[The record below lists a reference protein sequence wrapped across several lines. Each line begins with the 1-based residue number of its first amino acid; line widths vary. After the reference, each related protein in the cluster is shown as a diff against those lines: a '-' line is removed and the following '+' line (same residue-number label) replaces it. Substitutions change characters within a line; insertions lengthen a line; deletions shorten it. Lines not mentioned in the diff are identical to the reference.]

1 MRLTRVITAGVAA
14 VSIVL
19 MLLPG
24 PHAFA
29 AASSSSSSS
38 SNNDR
43 TLNLITSPLPIN
55 LQTTPGKPIST
66 DLRIKNGSPYAEN
79 LKVTL
84 MKFTAYGEEGK
95 PAIQDRGPGDSYFDW
110 VKFSQNTFTA
120 PPDQWVTLTMTI
132 SPPPSAAFGYYYAVV
147 FSRAGDPQKPQ
158 PGQNVLVG
166 STAVLVLLDVSA
178 PGAVRN
184 ASVVSFTANKHVYE
198 FLPATFTVRVHN
210 SGNVHLIPTGNIFVK
225 RGKQVVA
232 TLAVNNGSGNVLPK
246 SNRIFTADWGDGF
259 PAYTQKTAGGQVIL
273 DNNDKPV
280 YYLNWDFNKV
290 SKLRIGH
297 YTANLLM
304 AYDNGK
310 TDVPLEASLSFW
322 VIPWRLILLV
332 IAIPLI
338 PALLVYWWT
347 TWRYKRRLGAEK
359 SSSKPSK
366 TTKPKLARKP
376 KLMSKDDA

>member
-1 MRLTRVITAGVAA
+1 MRVTRRVRAWVAMIGAALVLIPVPGTLAATAATPLAG
-14 VSIVL
+14 
-19 MLLPG
+19 
-24 PHAFA
+24 
-29 AASSSSSSS
+29 
-38 SNNDR
+38 DR
-43 TLNLITSPLPIN
+43 TLNLVTSPLPIN

-66 DLRIKNGSPYAEN
+66 DLRIKNGSSYSET

-84 MKFTAYGEEGK
+84 MKFSAFGEEGK
-95 PAIQDRGPGDSYFDW
+95 PGIHDRGAGDDYFDW

-120 PPDQWVTLTMTI
+120 PPDQWVTLKMTI

-158 PGQNVLVG
+158 PGQNVFLG

-178 PGAVRN
+178 PGATRN
-184 ASVVSFTANKHVYE
+184 AQIVNFTANKHVYE
-198 FLPATFTVRVHN
+198 FLPATFTVRLHN
-210 SGNVHLIPTGNIFVK
+210 SGNVHLIPTGNIFIK

-232 TLAVNNGSGNVLPK
+232 TLPVNGGSGNVLPG
-246 SNRIFTADWGDGF
+246 SNRIFSADWEDGF
-259 PAYTQKTAGGQVIL
+259 PAYTEKEAGGQVIL
-273 DNNDKPV
+273 DDHDKPV
-280 YYLNWDFNKV
+280 HYLKWDFNKV

-310 TDVPLEASLSFW
+310 TDVPLEATLSFW
-322 VIPWRLILLV
+322 VIPWRLIALV

-347 TWRYKRRLGAEK
+347 TWRFKQRSAREK
-359 SSSKPSK
+359 QVTVNVKSK
-366 TTKPKLARKP
+366 TTRKR
-376 KLMSKDDA
+376 KTTEKDDE